1 MATAACVAAASRIGK
16 KHVVYFA
23 AAIVVMS
30 AL

>member
-1 MATAACVAAASRIGK
+1 MVTIAHVVVANRIGK
-16 KHVVYFA
+16 KHEVSFV